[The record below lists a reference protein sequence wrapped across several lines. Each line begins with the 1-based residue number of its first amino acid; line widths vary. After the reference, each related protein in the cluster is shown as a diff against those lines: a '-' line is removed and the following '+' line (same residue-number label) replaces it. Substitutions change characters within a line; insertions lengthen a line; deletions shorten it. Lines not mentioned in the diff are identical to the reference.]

1 MNEKSHLERIAQQF
15 ADMQLDAVM
24 IGSAA
29 AALHG
34 VPFTTLD
41 VDFMVKHTDENY
53 RKFAALAQRMNCR
66 LVEMKLLDN
75 KYMYRLMHRAEPL
88 VIDFL
93 FAPAGI
99 ESFEVL
105 KENGKD
111 FSFGE
116 HQLRVAAL
124 EDILASKRAAGRPKD
139 MAFIPILEKTL
150 DEKRNHKN

>member
-1 MNEKSHLERIAQQF
+1 MNEKSHLEHIAKLF
-15 ADMQLDAVM
+15 AELQLDAVM

-41 VDFMVKHTDENY
+41 VDFMLRQTDENY
-53 RKFAALAQRMNCR
+53 RKLAALAQRMNCR
-66 LVEMKLLDN
+66 LIEMKLFDN
-75 KYMYRLMHRAEPL
+75 KYMYRLMHRAEPF
-88 VIDFL
+88 VMDFL

-116 HQLRVAAL
+116 YRLRVAAL
-124 EDILASKRAAGRPKD
+124 EDVLTSKRAAGRPKD

-150 DEKRNHKN
+150 NEKRKP